1 MKFGRKSTPATD
13 AAEIAGQEVT
23 PPAEETPRVGPF
35 DAEDVPDD
43 GVARVD
49 LGSML
54 VAPVPGSELR
64 LQIDERTQQ
73 VQSVLL
79 AGAEGALE
87 LRAFAAPR
95 NGDLW
100 SEIRPQLAADMA
112 RRGGTATEREGRFG
126 PELVCQLTVKT
137 PDGRT
142 GSDAR
147 SRGASPTAPAP
158 ARGWGAGAENAE
170 WDADYVWS
178 FAVAEVPEPA
188 VFVLFLFGIVAAIP
202 LSRLL
207 AIRRPFLLSRTK
219 GEWGRWLQAPR
230 IPARILKVSK
240 ASVKVG
246 RQGAP

>member
-1 MKFGRKSTPATD
+1 MKFGRKSTPTTD
-13 AAEIAGQEVT
+13 PAPETVETAG
-23 PPAEETPRVGPF
+23 PEETPQVVTEPRTGPF
-35 DAEDVPDD
+35 DADEVPDD

-64 LQIDERTQQ
+64 LQVDERTQQ

-79 AGAEGALE
+79 AGSEGALE

-100 SEIRPQLAADMA
+100 SQIRPQLAADMA

-142 GSDAR
+142 GQQP
-147 SRGASPTAPAP
+147 SRI
-158 ARGWGAGAENAE
+158 
-170 WDADYVWS
+170 V
-178 FAVAEVPEPA
+178 
-188 VFVLFLFGIVAAIP
+188 GING
-202 LSRLL
+202 S
-207 AIRRPFLLSRTK
+207 
-219 GEWGRWLQAPR
+219 RWLLRATFLGKPATDEETAASWEDALTQIAVRRGDHAMPVGDPLPVTLPDEARRVAPDG
-230 IPARILKVSK
+230 PVQDSDQE
-240 ASVKVG
+240 S
-246 RQGAP
+246 

>member
-1 MKFGRKSTPATD
+1 VKFGRKSTPATD

-64 LQIDERTQQ
+64 LQVDERTQQ

-100 SEIRPQLAADMA
+100 SDIRPQLAADMA

-142 GSDAR
+142 GQQP
-147 SRGASPTAPAP
+147 SRIVGINGSRWLLRATFL
-158 ARGWGAGAENAE
+158 GK
-170 WDADYVWS
+170 
-178 FAVAEVPEPA
+178 PA
-188 VFVLFLFGIVAAIP
+188 VDDESAASWEDALTKIAVRRGDHAMPVGDP
-202 LSRLL
+202 LPVTLPEE
-207 AIRRPFLLSRTK
+207 ARRVSPSTLD
-219 GEWGRWLQAPR
+219 EDAPGTD
-230 IPARILKVSK
+230 SQE
-240 ASVKVG
+240 S
-246 RQGAP
+246 

>member
-1 MKFGRKSTPATD
+1 VKFGRKSTPAPEE
-13 AAEIAGQEVT
+13 AVT
-23 PPAEETPRVGPF
+23 PAEPEVDAEPVTGPF

-43 GVARVD
+43 GVSRVD

-64 LQIDERTQQ
+64 LQVDERTQQ

-79 AGAEGALE
+79 AAAEGALE

-100 SEIRPQLAADMA
+100 AEIRPQLAADMA

-142 GSDAR
+142 GQQASRIVGINGSRWLLRATFLGKPAVDDETAASWEDALTQVAVR
-147 SRGASPTAPAP
+147 RGDHAMPVGDPLPVSLPEEARRLSGPADSGP
-158 ARGWGAGAENAE
+158 
-170 WDADYVWS
+170 DAD
-178 FAVAEVPEPA
+178 
-188 VFVLFLFGIVAAIP
+188 
-202 LSRLL
+202 
-207 AIRRPFLLSRTK
+207 
-219 GEWGRWLQAPR
+219 
-230 IPARILKVSK
+230 
-240 ASVKVG
+240 
-246 RQGAP
+246 QGP